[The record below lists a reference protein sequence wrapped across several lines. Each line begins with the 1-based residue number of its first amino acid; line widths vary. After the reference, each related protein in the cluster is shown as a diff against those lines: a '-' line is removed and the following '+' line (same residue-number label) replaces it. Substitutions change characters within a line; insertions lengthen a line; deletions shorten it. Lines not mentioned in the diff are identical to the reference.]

1 MRHWRIGL
9 IFIIA
14 THLFVAAMPCSGGV
28 PTPTGDTPDIQF
40 HSSDIVLP
48 PVVYTGPVLDDI
60 GMKLISYTGPDI
72 SDITMAPIHFSGT
85 TGVNP
90 SPALSRGP
98 VKAAKAMTMQATR
111 IPGIAPGVKILS
123 PIQSQKVT
131 GSVLL
136 EVKITGWHGTPGV
149 DLSWWWSPAAPDGQW
164 PPTPKSMSVVSS
176 LGGKTRIFI
185 PASAF
190 PKYGRWRVEAA
201 VKISDNLRVSDDVSF
216 DLAGMISPPGKAVIM
231 KQTQKQMLPGGTAA
245 KPAAAR
251 RLQPRPVG
259 PAVKRISK

>member
-1 MRHWRIGL
+1 MRHWRVGL
-9 IFIIA
+9 IYIA
-14 THLFVAAMPCSGGV
+14 MYLFLAAMPCSGGV
-28 PTPTGDTPDIQF
+28 PTPTGGKPDVQF
-40 HSSDIVLP
+40 HPSDIVLP
-48 PVVYTGPVLDDI
+48 PVVYTCPVLDDI
-60 GMKLISYTGPDI
+60 GMKLISYTGPDL
-72 SDITMAPIHFSGT
+72 SDITIAPIHFSGA

-90 SPALSRGP
+90 SQALSRGP
-98 VKAAKAMTMQATR
+98 AKAAKAMTMQATR
-111 IPGIAPGVKILS
+111 IPGISPGVKILS
-123 PIQSQKVT
+123 PIQGQTVK

-136 EVKITGWHGTPGV
+136 EVKITGWQGTPGV

-201 VKISDNLRVSDDVSF
+201 VKISNSLRVSDDVSF
-216 DLAGMISPPGKAVIM
+216 ILAGMISPPGKAVIK
-231 KQTQKQMLPGGTAA
+231 KQTPKQMLPGGTAA

-251 RLQPRPVG
+251 KLQPRPAG
-259 PAVKRISK
+259 PAVKRTSK